1 MKQYIEAAFRLK
13 FRLILCALLVFLL
26 TSAGLMLVKKGYTS
40 SATVWAEQ
48 PLFYKDQS
56 SLSNP
61 YVSIAENQVNA
72 FTELLSTRQF
82 SLNIINKAGVPVNN
96 TAADEDRAIAQLR
109 QNLQLEAAGP
119 HLIKITYTSNTP
131 VGVQE
136 VVTQS
141 VKLFIDY
148 MNTDRVRQANV
159 ALQLYRN
166 QLSNYEQQMTKT
178 SNDLNKYIQQNPG
191 VMEAGAPSDT
201 TLSSLQQQAFDARNR
216 YNDLKNTITDIQAQ
230 SQASPDLS
238 NQFFQLIDEPQQAK
252 PYQLTSKDLIRNSLI
267 ALALALFTMVALML
281 VGTWTDPAV
290 YTPNDVSLVLPEE
303 YESSRDLLVVT
314 MPYMGQLASIRR
326 KAQTEA
332 RARASGQQEAA
343 RSPEANAA
351 PKTI

>member
-1 MKQYIEAAFRLK
+1 MKQYIEAVFRMK

-26 TSAGLMLVKKGYTS
+26 TWSGLMLVKKGYTS

-56 SLSNP
+56 SLNNP
-61 YVSIAENQVNA
+61 YVSVAENQVNA
-72 FTELLSTRQF
+72 FKQLLSTRQF
-82 SLNIINKAGVPVNN
+82 SSKILSKAGIPTNN
-96 TAADEDRAIAQLR
+96 TAGEDLAIAQLR

-119 HLIKITYTSNTP
+119 NLIKITYTSNTP

-148 MNTDRVRQANV
+148 MNTDRVRQANM
-159 ALQLYRN
+159 ALQLYRD
-166 QLSNYEQQMTKT
+166 QLSNYEQQMTKA
-178 SNDLNKYIQQNPG
+178 SDDLNKYVQQNP
-191 VMEAGAPSDT
+191 VVTEVGAPSDA
-201 TLSSLQQQAFDARNR
+201 TLSNLQQQAFDASNR
-216 YNDLKNTITDIQAQ
+216 YNNLKNTMTDIQAQ

-267 ALALALFTMVALML
+267 AVALAIFTMVALMF

-290 YTPNDVSLVLPEE
+290 YTPNDVALVLPEE

-314 MPYMGQLASIRR
+314 MPYVNQLASIRSE
-326 KAQTEA
+326 AQKEA
-332 RARASGQQEAA
+332 KTRATGKQEAA

-351 PKTI
+351 PKSI